1 MEKLNINSIEEVER
15 FGKICT
21 YTFICFSL
29 FYSDKKSIENSV
41 TMLAIQFSNKLKGV
55 YLSSNRC
62 IINLKSYFSF
72 CILFVCSRI
81 VFIGTVCIRSIIW
94 RSIRYTEIRVLIS
107 YTLLMLKFIC
117 STQVGCTFLAENILV
132 PIIMTSR

>member
-1 MEKLNINSIEEVER
+1 MENLNIIEEVER

-21 YTFICFSL
+21 YTFIWFSL

-55 YLSSNRC
+55 CLSSNRC
-62 IINLKSYFSF
+62 IINLKSYFPF
-72 CILFVCSRI
+72 CILFVCRI
-81 VFIGTVCIRSIIW
+81 AFIGTVCIRSIIW

-117 STQVGCTFLAENILV
+117 STQVDCTFLAENILG